1 MISLNIKD
9 YREDS
14 PSVVTVGTFDGIHLG
29 HRKLIDKVIS
39 ISKSKN
45 LRSIILTF
53 SPHPR
58 IVLNN
63 DADIKLLTTQREKNE
78 IFGSYNI
85 DYLLTQDFSKSFSK
99 LSPIEFVRDILVK
112 KLNVRHIVT
121 GYDHHFGKDRNANSN
136 QLLEF
141 SKDFGYDVTKVDAF
155 HKNKVSISSTK
166 IRNLIIDGRIN
177 NANEFLGYQFI
188 LTGKVIGGLGR
199 GKSLGFPT
207 ANILIDNYKIKPG
220 NGVYYISSLLEGQ
233 NTNGMMN
240 VGVNPTFK
248 DKGHSIEIH
257 FFDFNQNLYD
267 KEISIRVIKK
277 IREEKKF
284 DSADKL
290 TTQLQMDK
298 KKCFELITNLKKTI

>member
-53 SPHPR
+53 NPHPR
-58 IVLNN
+58 IILNK
-63 DADIKLLTTQREKNE
+63 DADIKLLTTQNEKNK
-78 IFGSYNI
+78 IFESYNI
-85 DYLLTQDFSKSFSK
+85 DYLVTQDISKPFSK
-99 LSPIEFVRDILVK
+99 LSPIEFIRDILVK
-112 KLNVRHIVT
+112 KLNVKHIVI
-121 GYDHHFGKDRNANSN
+121 GYDHHFGKNRNANSN
-136 QLLEF
+136 QLIEF
-141 SKDFGYDVTKVDAF
+141 SKDFGFDVTKVDAF

-166 IRNLIIDGRIN
+166 IRNLIINGNIN
-177 NANEFLGYQFI
+177 EANQLLGYQFI
-188 LTGKVIGGLGR
+188 LSGKVIGGLGR

-207 ANILIDNYKIKPG
+207 ANILIDNYKIKPA
-220 NGVYYISSLLEGQ
+220 NGVYYISSILDGQ
-233 NTNGMMN
+233 NINGMMN

-284 DSADKL
+284 DSADEL

-298 KKCFELITNLKKTI
+298 KKCFELISNLKKTI

>member
-1 MISLNIKD
+1 MISLNIQD
-9 YREDS
+9 YFENA
-14 PSVVTVGTFDGIHLG
+14 PSVVTVGTFDGVHLG
-29 HRKLIDKVIS
+29 HLKLIDKVIS

-112 KLNVRHIVT
+112 KLNVKHIVT
-121 GYDHHFGKDRNANSN
+121 GYDHHFGKNRNANSN
-136 QLLEF
+136 QLIEF
-141 SKDFGYDVTKVDAF
+141 SKDFGFDVTKVDAF

-166 IRNLIIDGRIN
+166 IRNLIINGNIN
-177 NANEFLGYQFI
+177 EANQLLGYQFI
-188 LTGKVIGGLGR
+188 LSGKVIGGLGR

-207 ANILIDNYKIKPG
+207 ANILIDNYKIKPA
-220 NGVYYISSLLEGQ
+220 NGVYYISSILDGQ
-233 NTNGMMN
+233 NINGMMN

-277 IREEKKF
+277 IREEKIF
-284 DSADKL
+284 DSADEL
-290 TTQLQMDK
+290 TTQLQLDK

>member
-1 MISLNIKD
+1 MISLNIQD
-9 YREDS
+9 YFENS
-14 PSVVTVGTFDGIHLG
+14 PSVVTVGTFDGVHLG
-29 HRKLIDKVIS
+29 HRKLIEKVIS

-166 IRNLIIDGRIN
+166 IRNLIIDGKIS

-233 NTNGMMN
+233 ITNGMMN

-257 FFDFNQNLYD
+257 FFDFNQNLYE
-267 KEISIRVIKK
+267 KEISIIVIKK

-284 DSADKL
+284 DSSDEL

>member
-1 MISLNIKD
+1 MISLNIQD
-9 YREDS
+9 YFENA
-14 PSVVTVGTFDGIHLG
+14 PSVVTVGTFDGVHLG
-29 HRKLIDKVIS
+29 HLKLIDKVIS

-63 DADIKLLTTQREKNE
+63 EADIKLLTTQREKNE

-121 GYDHHFGKDRNANSN
+121 GYDHHFGKNRNANSN
-136 QLLEF
+136 QLIEF

-155 HKNKVSISSTK
+155 YKNKVSISSTK
-166 IRNLIIDGRIN
+166 IRNLIIDGKIN

-233 NTNGMMN
+233 ITNGMMN

-284 DSADKL
+284 DSADEL

>member
-1 MISLNIKD
+1 MISLNIQD
-9 YREDS
+9 YFENA
-14 PSVVTVGTFDGIHLG
+14 PSVVTVGTFDGVHLG

-121 GYDHHFGKDRNANSN
+121 GYDHHFGKNRNANSN
-136 QLLEF
+136 QLIEF

-166 IRNLIIDGRIN
+166 IRNLIIDGKIN

-233 NTNGMMN
+233 ITNGMMN

-257 FFDFNQNLYD
+257 FFDFKQNLYD

-284 DSADKL
+284 DSPDEL
-290 TTQLQMDK
+290 ITQLQMDK

>member
-1 MISLNIKD
+1 MISLNIQD
-9 YREDS
+9 YFENA
-14 PSVVTVGTFDGIHLG
+14 PSVLTVGTFDGVHLG

-39 ISKSKN
+39 ISKNKN
-45 LRSIILTF
+45 LKSIILTF

-63 DADIKLLTTQREKNE
+63 DADIKLLTTQNEKNE
-78 IFGSYNI
+78 IFESYNI
-85 DYLLTQDFSKSFSK
+85 DYLLTQDFSESFSK

-121 GYDHHFGKDRNANSN
+121 GYDHHFGKNRNANSN
-136 QLLEF
+136 QLIEY
-141 SKDFGYDVTKVDAF
+141 SKDFGFDVTKVDVF

-166 IRNLIIDGRIN
+166 IRNLIIEGKIN
-177 NANEFLGYQFI
+177 EANQLLGYQFI
-188 LTGKVIGGLGR
+188 LTGKVVGGLGR

-220 NGVYYISSLLEGQ
+220 NGVYYISSVLDGQ
-233 NTNGMMN
+233 NINGMMN

-267 KEISIRVIKK
+267 KQISVRVIEK
-277 IREEKKF
+277 IREEKEF
-284 DSADKL
+284 DSPDDL
-290 TTQLQMDK
+290 TTQLQLDK